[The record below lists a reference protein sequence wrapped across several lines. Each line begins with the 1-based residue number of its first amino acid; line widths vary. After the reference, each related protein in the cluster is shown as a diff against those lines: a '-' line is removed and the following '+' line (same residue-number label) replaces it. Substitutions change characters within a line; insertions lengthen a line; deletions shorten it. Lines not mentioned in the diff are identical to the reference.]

1 MSTVS
6 GSGTTVRDL
15 HSVKLAVPESL
26 DQVGVGSQ
34 GDSWNGRQCPVMCEV
49 GRGRLSNGTSLCTHG

>member
-1 MSTVS
+1 MGVSTVS

-15 HSVKLAVPESL
+15 HSVKLTVPESL

-34 GDSWNGRQCPVMCEV
+34 GDS
-49 GRGRLSNGTSLCTHG
+49 

>member
-15 HSVKLAVPESL
+15 HSVKLTVPESL

-49 GRGRLSNGTSLCTHG
+49 GGGGGGGEGEVV